1 MAIEKIKLTSQTA
14 WETQKKLNDNFS
26 ELEGRID
33 DIEVPTKTSDL
44 TNDSGFIDKT
54 VNDLVNYYTKND
66 TYSKTEVNTL
76 ISGLKT
82 INYEIVS
89 TLPTASATTYFNE
102 SKTIYMTPVSSGS
115 GNNYYNEY
123 ITTRSGSEGAYT
135 YSWELIGS
143 TQVDLSNYVQKSRT
157 IAGITLENDITASAL
172 RTALNV
178 EDGAEQNVQSDWNQT
193 DSTADDYIKN
203 KPTIPTDTGATS
215 IEVTGAGNVVDSA
228 SYDSNTRKIT
238 LTKGFTAQ
246 RAISEI
252 SFTVSDSGWS
262 ATADANGFY
271 TLTIP
276 STGKPIIVY
285 NSNGEQV
292 LAGLKSDGTNVYIIT
307 DTKFTGSVSIR

>member
-1 MAIEKIKLTSQTA
+1 MAVEKVKFTSQTA
-14 WETQKKLNDNFS
+14 WETQKQINDNFA

-89 TLPTASATTYFNE
+89 TLPTPSATTYFNE

-123 ITTRSGSEGAYT
+123 ITTRSGSEGTYT

-143 TQVDLSNYVQKSRT
+143 TQVDLTNYVQKSTT
-157 IAGITLENDITASAL
+157 IAGITLEANITTAQL
-172 RTALNV
+172 QTALQDATHRFV
-178 EDGAEQNVQSDWNQT
+178 TDAQILDWNSRQT
-193 DSTADDYIKN
+193 
-203 KPTIPTDTGATS
+203 
-215 IEVTGAGNVVDSA
+215 
-228 SYDSNTRKIT
+228 
-238 LTKGFTAQ
+238 
-246 RAISEI
+246 AIQDI

-307 DTKFTGSVSIR
+307 DTKFAGSVSVR

>member
-1 MAIEKIKLTSQTA
+1 MAVEKVKFTSQTA
-14 WETQKKLNDNFS
+14 WETQKQINNNFA

-89 TLPTASATTYFNE
+89 TLPTPSATTYFNE
-102 SKTIYMTPVSSGS
+102 SKTIYMTPISSGS
-115 GNNYYNEY
+115 GDNYYNEY

-143 TQVDLSNYVQKSRT
+143 TQVDLTNYVQKSTT
-157 IAGITLENDITASAL
+157 IAGITLEANITTAQL
-172 RTALNV
+172 QTALQDATHRFV
-178 EDGAEQNVQSDWNQT
+178 TDAQISDWNSRQT
-193 DSTADDYIKN
+193 
-203 KPTIPTDTGATS
+203 
-215 IEVTGAGNVVDSA
+215 
-228 SYDSNTRKIT
+228 
-238 LTKGFTAQ
+238 
-246 RAISEI
+246 AIQDI

-262 ATADANGFY
+262 ATANANGFY

-292 LAGLKSDGTNVYIIT
+292 LAGLKSDGTNVYIVT
-307 DTKFTGSVSIR
+307 DTKFSGTVSVR